1 MGAGREGDAPGR
13 QQEAGMNEVKREAL
27 GCIARLAEQMAYTAM
42 NGHAATLKAQYDAL
56 TRHMA
61 KLKVIEDYVEG
72 AK

>member
-1 MGAGREGDAPGR
+1 
-13 QQEAGMNEVKREAL
+13 MNEVKREAL